1 MTLMQTDGRW
11 QVALLRPDV
20 GADGDAQLRRMRQLL
35 CEDVLDFTKQ
45 KAQTGAIT
53 AVCHPQLPAQA
64 FHTAEQHAI
73 APHCRQT
80 GIKQLPVACRLLAA
94 RIKLQLTQDVSQMP
108 LRLGE
113 MFFHGRP

>member
-35 CEDVLDFTKQ
+35 REGVLDFTKQ
-45 KAQTGAIT
+45 EAQAGTVA

-64 FHTAEQHAI
+64 FHTAKQHAI

-80 GIKQLPVACRLLAA
+80 GVKQLPVACCLLAA
-94 RIKLQLTQDVSQMP
+94 RIKLQLAQNV
-108 LRLGE
+108 
-113 MFFHGRP
+113 F